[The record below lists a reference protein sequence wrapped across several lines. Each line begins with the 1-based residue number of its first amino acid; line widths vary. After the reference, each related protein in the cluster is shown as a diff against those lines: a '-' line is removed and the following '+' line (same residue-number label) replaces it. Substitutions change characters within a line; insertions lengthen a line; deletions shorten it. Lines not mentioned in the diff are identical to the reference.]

1 MAERIEKMSIRVAFS
16 VLAKDRPDDL
26 FGAAFF
32 DLRQKAKDL
41 KEKWSQEAK
50 ESLQNSLIS
59 SLKEDGYNVVSAE
72 LSLGKYRGSH
82 FVTSAKLSVKVKS
95 EGEAKKLAGY
105 LQRFSP
111 KYNLKAYDRDS
122 GVASYNIR

>member
-1 MAERIEKMSIRVAFS
+1 MEKIAKMAERVAFS
-16 VLAKDRPDDL
+16 ILAKDRPDDL
-26 FGAAFF
+26 FGQAFF
-32 DLRQKAKDL
+32 DLRVKTKEL

-50 ESLQNSLIS
+50 ESLQKALVKD
-59 SLKEDGYNVVSAE
+59 LEDEGYKVVSAE

-82 FVTSAKLSVKVKS
+82 FVTSAKLSVNVGS
-95 EGEAKKLAGY
+95 EEKAKKLAGH

-111 KYNLKAYDRDS
+111 KFILKAFDKES